1 MHRILILDDE
11 IPSAKMTEQLLQKTF
26 NDCAKISSVQSVKQA
41 VEYLKQHPVDLIML
55 DLQLKG
61 ESGFDLFDK
70 TSKRDFD
77 FICLSASPEYAMKA
91 FEYNACGYLLKP
103 VNISELS
110 KAINVWLRRKSKL
123 TIHETNS
130 IK

>member
-11 IPSAKMTEQLLQKTF
+11 IPSAKMTEQLLQKSFSNCTI
-26 NDCAKISSVQSVKQA
+26 ISSIQSVKQA
-41 VEYLKQHPVDLIML
+41 VEFLKLHPVDLIML

-61 ESGFDLFDK
+61 ESGFDLFEK
-70 TSKRDFD
+70 TAKRDFD